1 MHVGPDAALT
11 STGVRTRID
20 GYDRDEI
27 MIKKTTTAVVK
38 TYNKY
43 AREHIHGILRA
54 YLDDAGVVEYTE
66 PLLACVDELIKNA
79 VKANYKYVLVKNEIS
94 MGMNRGET
102 KNNTLSGIDTERYRV
117 SAGEILQ
124 SGEISARVRQ
134 ILDEESIYISLSNK
148 MRDEKRSYRED
159 EKRMIT
165 SLHRFMTVKKEIQE
179 GGISTVMKIART
191 PGELVLSVNNTA
203 PILDG
208 DLERIER
215 KRCEH
220 LECLREGREHDFFIN
235 NIDTSDSGFGLGY
248 AVINSC
254 LYGMGLDPG
263 RCLSIN
269 PVPDTTVCLRLPIKE
284 MQYAFSREV
293 ELEPAV

>member
-1 MHVGPDAALT
+1 
-11 STGVRTRID
+11 
-20 GYDRDEI
+20 
-27 MIKKTTTAVVK
+27 MIRKKTTAIVK
-38 TYNKY
+38 TYNKN
-43 AREHIHGILRA
+43 AREHIYGILRT

-66 PLLACVDELIKNA
+66 PLCTCVDELIKNA
-79 VKANYKYVLVKNEIS
+79 VKANYKYVLVKNKLSSVIGRDEN
-94 MGMNRGET
+94 G
-102 KNNTLSGIDTERYRV
+102 NNTLDSIDAERYRA
-117 SAGEILQ
+117 SAGEMLQ
-124 SGEISARVRQ
+124 GGEISARVRQ

-148 MRDEKRSYRED
+148 MHDERRAYRED

-165 SLHRFMTVKKEIQE
+165 SLQRFMAVKREIQE
-179 GGISTVMKIART
+179 GGITTVIKIERI
-191 PGELVLSVNNTA
+191 PGELVLTVNNTA
-203 PILDG
+203 PLLDG
-208 DLERIER
+208 DLERIQR

-220 LECLREGREHDFFIN
+220 LECLKEGREHDFFIN

-269 PVPDTTVCLRLPIKE
+269 PNPDTTVCMRLPIKE

>member
-1 MHVGPDAALT
+1 M
-11 STGVRTRID
+11 VR
-20 GYDRDEI
+20 
-27 MIKKTTTAVVK
+27 KTTTAVVK
-38 TYNKY
+38 TYNKN

-79 VKANYKYVLVKNEIS
+79 VKANYKYLLLKDELSSGINS
-94 MGMNRGET
+94 GENG
-102 KNNTLSGIDTERYRV
+102 NNTMNGIDAERYRF

-124 SGEISARVRQ
+124 GGEISARVRR

-148 MRDEKRSYRED
+148 MREERRSYRED
-159 EKRMIT
+159 EKRMIAA
-165 SLHRFMTVKKEIQE
+165 LHRFMAVKREIQA
-179 GGISTVMKIART
+179 GGISTVLKIART

-203 PILDG
+203 PMLDC

-263 RCLSIN
+263 RCLSIDT
-269 PVPDTTVCLRLPIKE
+269 VPDTTVCLRLPIKE
-284 MQYAFSREV
+284 MQYAFSRDV

>member
-1 MHVGPDAALT
+1 M
-11 STGVRTRID
+11 VR
-20 GYDRDEI
+20 
-27 MIKKTTTAVVK
+27 KTTTAVVK
-38 TYNKY
+38 TYNKN
-43 AREHIHGILRA
+43 AREHIHEILRT

-79 VKANYKYVLVKNEIS
+79 VKANYKYVLVKNELS
-94 MGMNRGET
+94 SGMTRDENGN
-102 KNNTLSGIDTERYRV
+102 KIMNGIDAERYRV
-117 SAGEILQ
+117 SADEILQ
-124 SGEISARVRQ
+124 GGEISARVRQ
-134 ILDEESIYISLSNK
+134 ILDEESIYISISNR
-148 MRDEKRSYRED
+148 MRDEKRSYRDD

-165 SLHRFMTVKKEIQE
+165 SLQKFMAVKREIQE
-179 GGISTVMKIART
+179 GGISTVMKIERT
-191 PGELVLSVNNTA
+191 PGDLMLTVNNTA

-235 NIDTSDSGFGLGY
+235 NIDTSESGFGLGY

-269 PVPDTTVCLRLPIKE
+269 PIPDTTVCLRLPIKE